1 MNSDRRCHLQGPM
14 PDNECQ
20 AALSKKKFFLRGMSL
35 VFCLLSL
42 LFVTFTI
49 SAQPTIKKTRILFLL
64 DASSSMTYPWNAGYT
79 RFEVASNIL
88 LKIMDS
94 VYVVNNEIE
103 FGVRAYG
110 TMYPA
115 QLQNCIDT
123 RLEVPFNL
131 QNTNQIK
138 TRLSNLAPI
147 GSSPIAY
154 SLKKASENELNE
166 VQNYDY
172 SVIFITDGGESCGGD
187 VCGIYQELLKKKISI
202 KPYIIGLDSNAA
214 LKSYYACLGNYIEV
228 STTDDIQR
236 AVNLILDANKNII
249 DKPKQ
254 LKLVT
259 TYSNVPAIKDTVAPV
274 VVKKDTVAPAPI
286 KDTVITERTKW
297 RIVKLI
303 FKRIPVP
310 THEVIHPVFE
320 TTLMKKIESVTI
332 RIDLIEPKKSSKELE
347 ALNALNGQKK
357 LNAAKVAIKI
367 KKSTFAFAKKVSLGF
382 EYEEPKKV
390 SPVFDMLAPRYK
402 ALTLKSSK
410 PSVTAKKSGLT
421 YAKKASLA
429 FEYEEPKKVS
439 PVFDM
444 LAPRYMALT
453 LKSSKPSVSAK
464 KSGLTYAKKASLAF
478 EYEEP
483 KKVSPVFDMLAPRYM
498 ALTLKSSKPS
508 VSAKKSGFT
517 YAKKAS
523 LAFEYEE
530 PKKVSPVF
538 DNLMPVYKAIALNKT
553 IPSII
558 AKKST
563 LLYPKKVRVQFEYQ
577 EHPKEYLAT
586 MKMALYPKRMS
597 YAFFMPTPTTMN
609 LKGRK
614 VALHFKMEE
623 KKAAVVAKKDTV
635 MAEPPVFLNNSIE
648 YTTEV
653 VADKETKVQ
662 VYFKGTN
669 GKTYPTAKPMILMQD
684 AKTNQTVTSF
694 RRDMN
699 GADPVPQSVPQGT
712 YNLVIKGFDD
722 LYANN
727 IEIKPNTVTKV
738 IVKVSDGTLQFRY
751 QGNIKRP
758 MTEYTA
764 VVNRRFA
771 SGATIKQKCSESLM
785 YEPGTY
791 YVEINS
797 LPTYKASIDISFDA
811 SFEIQLPEPGTLAIM
826 NSNALG
832 KIQLQTTLGDQF
844 VTFYTMN
851 ITGNLNEQRL
861 QLLSN
866 YPLRIVYPVDPKNP
880 ALGTK
885 QLPFRINPNNTLELE
900 LK

>member
-14 PDNECQ
+14 PDNKCQ

-35 VFCLLSL
+35 VLCLLSL

-236 AVNLILDANKNII
+236 AVNLILDANKTII

-274 VVKKDTVAPAPI
+274 VVIKDTVAPAPII

-297 RIVKLI
+297 RIVKLT

-310 THEVIHPVFE
+310 THEVIHPVVE
-320 TTLMKKIESVTI
+320 TTPMKKIESVTI

-357 LNAAKVAIKI
+357 LNAVKVAIKI

-402 ALTLKSSK
+402 ALTLNASK

-439 PVFDM
+439 PVFD
-444 LAPRYMALT
+444 
-453 LKSSKPSVSAK
+453 
-464 KSGLTYAKKASLAF
+464 
-478 EYEEP
+478 
-483 KKVSPVFDMLAPRYM
+483 
-498 ALTLKSSKPS
+498 
-508 VSAKKSGFT
+508 
-517 YAKKAS
+517 
-523 LAFEYEE
+523 
-530 PKKVSPVF
+530 
-538 DNLMPVYKAIALNKT
+538 NLMPVYKVIALNKT

>member
-1 MNSDRRCHLQGPM
+1 L
-14 PDNECQ
+14 
-20 AALSKKKFFLRGMSL
+20 
-35 VFCLLSL
+35 
-42 LFVTFTI
+42 
-49 SAQPTIKKTRILFLL
+49 
-64 DASSSMTYPWNAGYT
+64 
-79 RFEVASNIL
+79 
-88 LKIMDS
+88 
-94 VYVVNNEIE
+94 
-103 FGVRAYG
+103 
-110 TMYPA
+110 
-115 QLQNCIDT
+115 
-123 RLEVPFNL
+123 
-131 QNTNQIK
+131 
-138 TRLSNLAPI
+138 
-147 GSSPIAY
+147 
-154 SLKKASENELNE
+154 
-166 VQNYDY
+166 
-172 SVIFITDGGESCGGD
+172 
-187 VCGIYQELLKKKISI
+187 
-202 KPYIIGLDSNAA
+202 
-214 LKSYYACLGNYIEV
+214 
-228 STTDDIQR
+228 
-236 AVNLILDANKNII
+236 
-249 DKPKQ
+249 
-254 LKLVT
+254 
-259 TYSNVPAIKDTVAPV
+259 
-274 VVKKDTVAPAPI
+274 
-286 KDTVITERTKW
+286 
-297 RIVKLI
+297 
-303 FKRIPVP
+303 
-310 THEVIHPVFE
+310 
-320 TTLMKKIESVTI
+320 
-332 RIDLIEPKKSSKELE
+332 
-347 ALNALNGQKK
+347 
-357 LNAAKVAIKI
+357 
-367 KKSTFAFAKKVSLGF
+367 
-382 EYEEPKKV
+382 
-390 SPVFDMLAPRYK
+390 
-402 ALTLKSSK
+402 
-410 PSVTAKKSGLT
+410 
-421 YAKKASLA
+421 
-429 FEYEEPKKVS
+429 
-439 PVFDM
+439 
-444 LAPRYMALT
+444 
-453 LKSSKPSVSAK
+453 
-464 KSGLTYAKKASLAF
+464 
-478 EYEEP
+478 
-483 KKVSPVFDMLAPRYM
+483 
-498 ALTLKSSKPS
+498 
-508 VSAKKSGFT
+508 T

-538 DNLMPVYKAIALNKT
+538 DNLMPVYKVIALNKT

-614 VALHFKMEE
+614 VALHFKIEE

>member
-1 MNSDRRCHLQGPM
+1 
-14 PDNECQ
+14 
-20 AALSKKKFFLRGMSL
+20 
-35 VFCLLSL
+35 
-42 LFVTFTI
+42 
-49 SAQPTIKKTRILFLL
+49 
-64 DASSSMTYPWNAGYT
+64 MTYPWNAGYT

-236 AVNLILDANKNII
+236 AVNLILDANKTII

-286 KDTVITERTKW
+286 IKDTVITERTKW

-310 THEVIHPVFE
+310 THEVIHPVVE
-320 TTLMKKIESVTI
+320 TTPMKKIESVTI

-367 KKSTFAFAKKVSLGF
+367 KKSTFAFAKKVSLVF

-390 SPVFDMLAPRYK
+390 SPVFDMLAPRYM

-410 PSVTAKKSGLT
+410 LLVTAKKSGLT
-421 YAKKASLA
+421 YAKKASLM

-453 LKSSKPSVSAK
+453 LKSSKPTLTAK
-464 KSGLTYAKKASLAF
+464 KSALTYAKKASL
-478 EYEEP
+478 
-483 KKVSPVFDMLAPRYM
+483 V
-498 ALTLKSSKPS
+498 
-508 VSAKKSGFT
+508 
-517 YAKKAS
+517 
-523 LAFEYEE
+523 FEYEE

-538 DNLMPVYKAIALNKT
+538 DNLMPVYKAIALNKAT
-553 IPSII
+553 SSII
-558 AKKST
+558 TKKSS
-563 LLYPKKVRVQFEYQ
+563 LKYPKKVSVQFEYQ

-586 MKMALYPKRMS
+586 LKMALYPKRMS
-597 YAFFMPTPTTMN
+597 YAFFMPTPNKMN
-609 LKGRK
+609 LKGRA

-635 MAEPPVFLNNSIE
+635 MPEPPVFLNNSIE

-851 ITGNLNEQRL
+851 ITGNLSEQRL

-885 QLPFRINPNNTLELE
+885 QIPFRINPNNTLELE

>member
-1 MNSDRRCHLQGPM
+1 MNSDRRYHLQGPM

-20 AALSKKKFFLRGMSL
+20 ATLSKKKFFLRGMSL
-35 VFCLLSL
+35 VLCLLSL

-236 AVNLILDANKNII
+236 AVNLILDANKTII

-259 TYSNVPAIKDTVAPV
+259 TYSNVPAIKDIVAPV
-274 VVKKDTVAPAPI
+274 IVIKDTVAPAPII

-310 THEVIHPVFE
+310 THEVIHPVVE
-320 TTLMKKIESVTI
+320 TTPMKKIESVTI

-367 KKSTFAFAKKVSLGF
+367 KKSTFAFAKKVSL
-382 EYEEPKKV
+382 V
-390 SPVFDMLAPRYK
+390 
-402 ALTLKSSK
+402 
-410 PSVTAKKSGLT
+410 
-421 YAKKASLA
+421 

-453 LKSSKPSVSAK
+453 LKSSKPLVTAK
-464 KSGLTYAKKASLAF
+464 KSALTYAKKASLVF

-498 ALTLKSSKPS
+498 ALTLKSSKPTLT
-508 VSAKKSGFT
+508 AKKSGLT

-538 DNLMPVYKAIALNKT
+538 DNLMPVYKAITLNKAT
-553 IPSII
+553 SSII
-558 AKKST
+558 TKKSS
-563 LLYPKKVRVQFEYQ
+563 LKYPKKVSVQFEYQ

-586 MKMALYPKRMS
+586 LKMALYPKRMS
-597 YAFFMPTPTTMN
+597 YAFFMPTPTAMN

-614 VALHFKMEE
+614 VALHFKIEE
-623 KKAAVVAKKDTV
+623 KKAAAVAKKDTV
-635 MAEPPVFLNNSIE
+635 MPEPPVFLNNSIE

-653 VADKETKVQ
+653 IADKETKVQ

-851 ITGNLNEQRL
+851 ITGNLNEQRV

-885 QLPFRINPNNTLELE
+885 QIPFRINPNNTLELE

>member
-274 VVKKDTVAPAPI
+274 VVIKDTVAPAPII

-297 RIVKLI
+297 RIVKLT

-310 THEVIHPVFE
+310 THEAIHPVFE
-320 TTLMKKIESVTI
+320 TTPMKKIESVTI

-367 KKSTFAFAKKVSLGF
+367 KKSTFAFAKKVSLVF

-402 ALTLKSSK
+402 ELTLNASK
-410 PSVTAKKSGLT
+410 PSVTAKKSGL
-421 YAKKASLA
+421 
-429 FEYEEPKKVS
+429 
-439 PVFDM
+439 
-444 LAPRYMALT
+444 
-453 LKSSKPSVSAK
+453 
-464 KSGLTYAKKASLAF
+464 
-478 EYEEP
+478 
-483 KKVSPVFDMLAPRYM
+483 
-498 ALTLKSSKPS
+498 
-508 VSAKKSGFT
+508 T

-558 AKKST
+558 VKKST

>member
-20 AALSKKKFFLRGMSL
+20 ATLSKKKFFLRGMSL

-214 LKSYYACLGNYIEV
+214 LKSFYACLGNYIEV

-236 AVNLILDANKNII
+236 AVNLILDANKTII

-274 VVKKDTVAPAPI
+274 VVIKDTVAPAPII

-297 RIVKLI
+297 RIVKLT

-310 THEVIHPVFE
+310 THEVIHPVVE
-320 TTLMKKIESVTI
+320 TTPMKKIESVTI

-347 ALNALNGQKK
+347 GLNALNGQKK

-367 KKSTFAFAKKVSLGF
+367 KKSTFAFAKKVSLVF

-402 ALTLKSSK
+402 ALTLNASK
-410 PSVTAKKSGLT
+410 PSVTAKKSGL
-421 YAKKASLA
+421 
-429 FEYEEPKKVS
+429 
-439 PVFDM
+439 
-444 LAPRYMALT
+444 
-453 LKSSKPSVSAK
+453 
-464 KSGLTYAKKASLAF
+464 
-478 EYEEP
+478 
-483 KKVSPVFDMLAPRYM
+483 
-498 ALTLKSSKPS
+498 
-508 VSAKKSGFT
+508 T

-614 VALHFKMEE
+614 VALHFKIEE

>member
-1 MNSDRRCHLQGPM
+1 MNSDRRYHLQGPM

-20 AALSKKKFFLRGMSL
+20 ATLSKKKFFLRGMSL
-35 VFCLLSL
+35 VLCLLSL

-236 AVNLILDANKNII
+236 AVNLILDANKTII

-274 VVKKDTVAPAPI
+274 VVIKDTVAPAPII

-297 RIVKLI
+297 RIVKLT

-310 THEVIHPVFE
+310 THEVIHPVVE
-320 TTLMKKIESVTI
+320 TTPMKKIESVTI

-367 KKSTFAFAKKVSLGF
+367 KKSTFAFAKKVSL
-382 EYEEPKKV
+382 V
-390 SPVFDMLAPRYK
+390 
-402 ALTLKSSK
+402 
-410 PSVTAKKSGLT
+410 
-421 YAKKASLA
+421 

-453 LKSSKPSVSAK
+453 LKSSKPLVTAK
-464 KSGLTYAKKASLAF
+464 KSALTYAKKASL
-478 EYEEP
+478 
-483 KKVSPVFDMLAPRYM
+483 M
-498 ALTLKSSKPS
+498 
-508 VSAKKSGFT
+508 
-517 YAKKAS
+517 
-523 LAFEYEE
+523 FEYEE

-538 DNLMPVYKAIALNKT
+538 DNLMPVYKAITLNKAT
-553 IPSII
+553 SSII
-558 AKKST
+558 TKKSS
-563 LLYPKKVRVQFEYQ
+563 LKYPKKVSVQFEYQ

-586 MKMALYPKRMS
+586 LKMALYPKRMS
-597 YAFFMPTPTTMN
+597 YAFFMPTPTAMN

-614 VALHFKMEE
+614 VALHFKIEE
-623 KKAAVVAKKDTV
+623 KKAAAVAKKDTV
-635 MAEPPVFLNNSIE
+635 MPEPPVFLNNSIE

-653 VADKETKVQ
+653 IADKETKVQ

-851 ITGNLNEQRL
+851 ITGNLNEQRV

-885 QLPFRINPNNTLELE
+885 QIPFRINPNNTLELE

>member
-1 MNSDRRCHLQGPM
+1 MNSDCRYHLQGPM

-20 AALSKKKFFLRGMSL
+20 ATLSKKKFFLRGMSL
-35 VFCLLSL
+35 VLGLLSL

-236 AVNLILDANKNII
+236 AVNLILDANKTII

-274 VVKKDTVAPAPI
+274 VAIKDTVAPTPII

-297 RIVKLI
+297 RIVKLT

-320 TTLMKKIESVTI
+320 TTPMKKIESVTI

-367 KKSTFAFAKKVSLGF
+367 KKSTFAFAKKVSLVF

-402 ALTLKSSK
+402 ALTLNASK

-444 LAPRYMALT
+444 LAPRYLALT

-483 KKVSPVFDMLAPRYM
+483 KKVSPVFD
-498 ALTLKSSKPS
+498 
-508 VSAKKSGFT
+508 
-517 YAKKAS
+517 
-523 LAFEYEE
+523 
-530 PKKVSPVF
+530 
-538 DNLMPVYKAIALNKT
+538 NLSPVYKAIALNKT

-614 VALHFKMEE
+614 VALHFKIEE

-885 QLPFRINPNNTLELE
+885 QIPFRINPNNTLELE

>member
-1 MNSDRRCHLQGPM
+1 M

-20 AALSKKKFFLRGMSL
+20 ATLSKKKFFLRGMSL
-35 VFCLLSL
+35 VLCLLSL
-42 LFVTFTI
+42 LFATFTI
-49 SAQPTIKKTRILFLL
+49 FAQPTIKKTRILFLL

-236 AVNLILDANKNII
+236 AVNLILDANKTII

-286 KDTVITERTKW
+286 IKDTVITERIKW

-310 THEVIHPVFE
+310 THEVIHPVVE
-320 TTLMKKIESVTI
+320 TTPMKKIESVTI

-367 KKSTFAFAKKVSLGF
+367 KKSTFAFAKKVSL
-382 EYEEPKKV
+382 V
-390 SPVFDMLAPRYK
+390 
-402 ALTLKSSK
+402 
-410 PSVTAKKSGLT
+410 
-421 YAKKASLA
+421 

-453 LKSSKPSVSAK
+453 LKSSKPTLTAK
-464 KSGLTYAKKASLAF
+464 KSGL
-478 EYEEP
+478 
-483 KKVSPVFDMLAPRYM
+483 
-498 ALTLKSSKPS
+498 
-508 VSAKKSGFT
+508 T

-538 DNLMPVYKAIALNKT
+538 DNLMPVYKAITLNKAT
-553 IPSII
+553 SSII
-558 AKKST
+558 TKKSS
-563 LLYPKKVRVQFEYQ
+563 LKYPKKVSVQFEYQ

-586 MKMALYPKRMS
+586 LKMALYPKRMS
-597 YAFFMPTPTTMN
+597 YAFFMPTPTAMN

-614 VALHFKMEE
+614 VALHFKIEE
-623 KKAAVVAKKDTV
+623 KKAAAVAKKDTV
-635 MAEPPVFLNNSIE
+635 MPEPPVFLNNSIE

-653 VADKETKVQ
+653 IADKETKVQ

-851 ITGNLNEQRL
+851 ITGNLNEQRV

-885 QLPFRINPNNTLELE
+885 QIPFRINPNNTLELE

>member
-14 PDNECQ
+14 PDNKCQ

-35 VFCLLSL
+35 VLGLLSL

-236 AVNLILDANKNII
+236 AVNLILDANKTII

-320 TTLMKKIESVTI
+320 TTPMKKIESVTI

-390 SPVFDMLAPRYK
+390 SPVFDMLAPRFK
-402 ALTLKSSK
+402 ALTLNASK

-444 LAPRYMALT
+444 LAPRYKALT

-483 KKVSPVFDMLAPRYM
+483 KKVSPVFD
-498 ALTLKSSKPS
+498 
-508 VSAKKSGFT
+508 
-517 YAKKAS
+517 
-523 LAFEYEE
+523 
-530 PKKVSPVF
+530 
-538 DNLMPVYKAIALNKT
+538 NLSPVYKAIALNKT

-563 LLYPKKVRVQFEYQ
+563 LLYPKKVSVQFEYQ

-885 QLPFRINPNNTLELE
+885 QIPFRINPNNTLELE

>member
-14 PDNECQ
+14 PDNKCQ

-35 VFCLLSL
+35 VLGLLSL

-236 AVNLILDANKNII
+236 AVNLILDANKTII

-320 TTLMKKIESVTI
+320 TTPMKKIESVTI

-402 ALTLKSSK
+402 ALTLNASK

-439 PVFDM
+439 PVFD
-444 LAPRYMALT
+444 
-453 LKSSKPSVSAK
+453 
-464 KSGLTYAKKASLAF
+464 
-478 EYEEP
+478 
-483 KKVSPVFDMLAPRYM
+483 
-498 ALTLKSSKPS
+498 
-508 VSAKKSGFT
+508 
-517 YAKKAS
+517 
-523 LAFEYEE
+523 
-530 PKKVSPVF
+530 
-538 DNLMPVYKAIALNKT
+538 NLMPVYKVIALNKT

-563 LLYPKKVRVQFEYQ
+563 LLYPKKVSVQFEYQ

-614 VALHFKMEE
+614 VALHFKIEE

>member
-274 VVKKDTVAPAPI
+274 VAIKDTVAPAPII

-297 RIVKLI
+297 RIVKLT

-439 PVFDM
+439 PVFD
-444 LAPRYMALT
+444 
-453 LKSSKPSVSAK
+453 
-464 KSGLTYAKKASLAF
+464 
-478 EYEEP
+478 
-483 KKVSPVFDMLAPRYM
+483 
-498 ALTLKSSKPS
+498 
-508 VSAKKSGFT
+508 
-517 YAKKAS
+517 
-523 LAFEYEE
+523 
-530 PKKVSPVF
+530 
-538 DNLMPVYKAIALNKT
+538 NLMPVYKVIALNKT

-614 VALHFKMEE
+614 VALHFKIEE

>member
-35 VFCLLSL
+35 VLCLLSL

-236 AVNLILDANKNII
+236 AVNLILDANKTII

-274 VVKKDTVAPAPI
+274 VVIKDTVAPAPII

-297 RIVKLI
+297 RIVKLT

-310 THEVIHPVFE
+310 THEAIHPVFE
-320 TTLMKKIESVTI
+320 TTPMKKIESVTI

-367 KKSTFAFAKKVSLGF
+367 KKSTFAFAKKVSLVF

-439 PVFDM
+439 PVFDL

-483 KKVSPVFDMLAPRYM
+483 KKVSPVFD
-498 ALTLKSSKPS
+498 
-508 VSAKKSGFT
+508 
-517 YAKKAS
+517 
-523 LAFEYEE
+523 
-530 PKKVSPVF
+530 
-538 DNLMPVYKAIALNKT
+538 NLSPVYKVIALNKT
-553 IPSII
+553 ISSII

>member
-20 AALSKKKFFLRGMSL
+20 ATLSKKKFFLRGMSL
-35 VFCLLSL
+35 VLCLLSL

-236 AVNLILDANKNII
+236 AVNLILDANKTII

-274 VVKKDTVAPAPI
+274 VVIKDTVAPAPII

-320 TTLMKKIESVTI
+320 TTPMKKIESVTI

-347 ALNALNGQKK
+347 ALNVLNGQKK
-357 LNAAKVAIKI
+357 LNAVKVAIKI

-390 SPVFDMLAPRYK
+390 SPVFDMLAPRFK
-402 ALTLKSSK
+402 ALTLNASK

-439 PVFDM
+439 PVFD
-444 LAPRYMALT
+444 
-453 LKSSKPSVSAK
+453 
-464 KSGLTYAKKASLAF
+464 
-478 EYEEP
+478 
-483 KKVSPVFDMLAPRYM
+483 
-498 ALTLKSSKPS
+498 
-508 VSAKKSGFT
+508 
-517 YAKKAS
+517 
-523 LAFEYEE
+523 
-530 PKKVSPVF
+530 
-538 DNLMPVYKAIALNKT
+538 NLMPVYKVIALNKT

-885 QLPFRINPNNTLELE
+885 QIPFRINPNNTLELE

>member
-14 PDNECQ
+14 PDNKCQ

-236 AVNLILDANKNII
+236 AVNLILDANKTII

-259 TYSNVPAIKDTVAPV
+259 TYSNVPAIKDTVAPLV
-274 VVKKDTVAPAPI
+274 VIKDTVAPAPI

-297 RIVKLI
+297 RIVKLT

-310 THEVIHPVFE
+310 RHEVIHPVFE
-320 TTLMKKIESVTI
+320 TTPMKKIESVTI

-367 KKSTFAFAKKVSLGF
+367 KKSTFAFAKKVSLVF

-402 ALTLKSSK
+402 ELTLNASK

-444 LAPRYMALT
+444 LAPRYLALT

-483 KKVSPVFDMLAPRYM
+483 KKVSPVFD
-498 ALTLKSSKPS
+498 
-508 VSAKKSGFT
+508 
-517 YAKKAS
+517 
-523 LAFEYEE
+523 
-530 PKKVSPVF
+530 
-538 DNLMPVYKAIALNKT
+538 NLMPVYKVIALNKT

>member
-1 MNSDRRCHLQGPM
+1 MNSDRRYHLQGPM

-20 AALSKKKFFLRGMSL
+20 ATLSKKKFFLRGMSL
-35 VFCLLSL
+35 VLCLLSL

-236 AVNLILDANKNII
+236 AVNLILDANKTII

-274 VVKKDTVAPAPI
+274 VVKKDTVAQAPII

-310 THEVIHPVFE
+310 THEVIHPVVE
-320 TTLMKKIESVTI
+320 TTPMKKIESVTI

-367 KKSTFAFAKKVSLGF
+367 KKSTFTFAKKVSLVF

-390 SPVFDMLAPRYK
+390 SPVFDMLAPRYM

-410 PSVTAKKSGLT
+410 LSVTARKSGLT
-421 YAKKASLA
+421 YAKKASLM

-453 LKSSKPSVSAK
+453 LKSSKPTLTAK
-464 KSGLTYAKKASLAF
+464 KSGL
-478 EYEEP
+478 
-483 KKVSPVFDMLAPRYM
+483 
-498 ALTLKSSKPS
+498 
-508 VSAKKSGFT
+508 T

-538 DNLMPVYKAIALNKT
+538 DNLMPVYKAITLNKAT
-553 IPSII
+553 SSII
-558 AKKST
+558 TKKSS
-563 LLYPKKVRVQFEYQ
+563 LKYPKKVSVQFEYQ

-586 MKMALYPKRMS
+586 LKMALYPKRMS
-597 YAFFMPTPTTMN
+597 YAFFMPTPTAMN

-614 VALHFKMEE
+614 VSLHFKIEE
-623 KKAAVVAKKDTV
+623 KKAAAVAKKDTV
-635 MAEPPVFLNNSIE
+635 MPEPPVFLNNSIE

-653 VADKETKVQ
+653 IADKETKVQ

-851 ITGNLNEQRL
+851 ITGNLNEQRV

-885 QLPFRINPNNTLELE
+885 QIPFRINPNNTLELE

>member
-1 MNSDRRCHLQGPM
+1 M

-20 AALSKKKFFLRGMSL
+20 ATLSKKKFFLRGMSL
-35 VFCLLSL
+35 VLCLLSL
-42 LFVTFTI
+42 LFATFTI

-236 AVNLILDANKNII
+236 AVNLILDANKTII

-259 TYSNVPAIKDTVAPV
+259 TYSNVPAIKDTVAP
-274 VVKKDTVAPAPI
+274 API
-286 KDTVITERTKW
+286 IKDSVITERTKW
-297 RIVKLI
+297 RIVKLT
-303 FKRIPVP
+303 FKRISVP
-310 THEVIHPVFE
+310 RHEVIHPVFE
-320 TTLMKKIESVTI
+320 TTPMKKIESVTI

-347 ALNALNGQKK
+347 GLNALNGQKK

-367 KKSTFAFAKKVSLGF
+367 KKSTFAFAKKVSLVF
-382 EYEEPKKV
+382 EYDEPKKV

-402 ALTLKSSK
+402 ALTLNASK
-410 PSVTAKKSGLT
+410 PSVSAKKSGLT

-439 PVFDM
+439 PVFDL

-483 KKVSPVFDMLAPRYM
+483 KKVSPVFD
-498 ALTLKSSKPS
+498 
-508 VSAKKSGFT
+508 
-517 YAKKAS
+517 
-523 LAFEYEE
+523 
-530 PKKVSPVF
+530 
-538 DNLMPVYKAIALNKT
+538 NLMPVYKAIALNKAT
-553 IPSII
+553 SSII
-558 AKKST
+558 TKKSS
-563 LLYPKKVRVQFEYQ
+563 LKYPKKVSVQFEYQ
-577 EHPKEYLAT
+577 EHLKEYLAT
-586 MKMALYPKRMS
+586 LKMALYPKRMS
-597 YAFFMPTPTTMN
+597 YAFFMPTPTAMN

-614 VALHFKMEE
+614 VSLHFKIEE
-623 KKAAVVAKKDTV
+623 KKAAAVAKKDTV
-635 MAEPPVFLNNSIE
+635 MPEPPVFLNNSIE

-653 VADKETKVQ
+653 IADKETKVQ

-669 GKTYPTAKPMILMQD
+669 GKTYPTAKPMISMQD

-885 QLPFRINPNNTLELE
+885 QIPFRINPNNTLELE

>member
-1 MNSDRRCHLQGPM
+1 MNSESRYDFRGPM
-14 PDNECQ
+14 PDNGCQ
-20 AALSKKKFFLRGMSL
+20 ANPAKRNSFLRLMSYAL
-35 VFCLLSL
+35 CVLSL
-42 LFVTFTI
+42 LFVSFNL
-49 SAQPTIKKTRILFLL
+49 SAQPKIKKTRILFLL

-94 VYVVNNEIE
+94 VYTVNNEVE

-138 TRLSNLAPI
+138 TRLQNLVPI

-154 SLKKASENELNE
+154 SLKQASENELNE
-166 VQNYDY
+166 VEIYDY

-202 KPYIIGLDSNAA
+202 KPYIIGLDSNAV

-228 STTDDIQR
+228 STPEDIQR
-236 AVNLILDANKNII
+236 AVNLILDANKTII

-259 TYSNVPAIKDTVAPV
+259 TYSNVPEIKDTVKPLV
-274 VVKKDTVAPAPI
+274 VVKKDTVIPPPVI
-286 KDTVITERTKW
+286 KDQVIERM
-297 RIVKLI
+297 KLVFSKLK
-303 FKRIPVP
+303 FKKSPVP
-310 THEVIHPVFE
+310 TQEAIHAIFE
-320 TTLMKKIESVTI
+320 TKPMKKVASVTL
-332 RIDLIEPKKSSKELE
+332 RIDLTEPRKSSKELE
-347 ALNALNGQKK
+347 ALNERSGHKK
-357 LNAAKVAIKI
+357 LKPAKFAIKV
-367 KKSTFAFAKKVSLGF
+367 KKSN
-382 EYEEPKKV
+382 
-390 SPVFDMLAPRYK
+390 
-402 ALTLKSSK
+402 
-410 PSVTAKKSGLT
+410 LT

-444 LAPRYMALT
+444 LPPLYSAVK
-453 LKSSKPSVSAK
+453 LKSAKSKLSIK
-464 KSGLTYAKKASLAF
+464 KNNLTY
-478 EYEEP
+478 P
-483 KKVSPVFDMLAPRYM
+483 
-498 ALTLKSSKPS
+498 
-508 VSAKKSGFT
+508 
-517 YAKKAS
+517 KKAS

-538 DNLMPVYKAIALNKT
+538 DNLLPVYAKVKLIVST
-553 IPSII
+553 PSVT
-558 AKKST
+558 AKKSN
-563 LLYPKKVRVQFEYQ
+563 LKYPKKASLQFEYQ
-577 EHPKEYLAT
+577 EHIKEYLTWLKAVD
-586 MKMALYPKRMS
+586 YPKRMT
-597 YAFFMPTPTTMN
+597 YAFFLPNPIKMN
-609 LKGRK
+609 LSGRK
-614 VALHFKMEE
+614 ASLHFNVDV

-635 MAEPPVFLNNSIE
+635 LAEPPVFLNNSIE

-653 VADKETKVQ
+653 VADKETMVQ

-669 GKTYPTAKPMILMQD
+669 GKTYPNAKPQILMQD

-694 RRDMN
+694 RRDMK

-727 IEIKPNTVTKV
+727 IVIKPNTVTKV

-758 MTEYTA
+758 ITEYTA
-764 VVNRRFA
+764 IVNRRFA
-771 SGATIKQKCSESLM
+771 SGATIKQKCSESLT

-791 YVEINS
+791 YVEVNC
-797 LPTYKASIDISFDA
+797 LPAYKGSIDITFDA
-811 SFEIQLPEPGTLAIM
+811 SYEIQIAEPGTLAIM
-826 NSNALG
+826 NRNALG
-832 KIQLQTTLGDQF
+832 KIQLQTMLGDQF

-851 ITGNLNEQRL
+851 ITGNPTEQRVP
-861 QLLSN
+861 LLSN
-866 YPLRIVYPVDPKNP
+866 LPLRIVYQADPKNP
-880 ALGTK
+880 SLGTK
-885 QLPFRINPNNTLELE
+885 ELPFRINPNNTLELE

>member
-236 AVNLILDANKNII
+236 AVNLILDANKTII

-274 VVKKDTVAPAPI
+274 VVIKDTVAPAPII

-297 RIVKLI
+297 RIVKLT

-310 THEVIHPVFE
+310 THEAIHPVFE
-320 TTLMKKIESVTI
+320 TTPMKKIESVTI

-367 KKSTFAFAKKVSLGF
+367 KKSTFAFAKKVSLVF

-402 ALTLKSSK
+402 ELTLNASK

-444 LAPRYMALT
+444 LAPRYTALT

-464 KSGLTYAKKASLAF
+464 KSGL
-478 EYEEP
+478 
-483 KKVSPVFDMLAPRYM
+483 
-498 ALTLKSSKPS
+498 
-508 VSAKKSGFT
+508 T

-558 AKKST
+558 VKKST

>member
-1 MNSDRRCHLQGPM
+1 MNSDRRYHLQGPM

-20 AALSKKKFFLRGMSL
+20 ATLSKKKFFLRGMSL
-35 VFCLLSL
+35 VLCLLSL

-236 AVNLILDANKNII
+236 AVNLILDANKTII

-320 TTLMKKIESVTI
+320 TTPMKKIESVTI

-402 ALTLKSSK
+402 ALTLNASK

-453 LKSSKPSVSAK
+453 LKSSKPSVTAK

-483 KKVSPVFDMLAPRYM
+483 KKVSPVFD
-498 ALTLKSSKPS
+498 
-508 VSAKKSGFT
+508 
-517 YAKKAS
+517 
-523 LAFEYEE
+523 
-530 PKKVSPVF
+530 
-538 DNLMPVYKAIALNKT
+538 NLSPVYKAIALNET

-597 YAFFMPTPTTMN
+597 YAFFMPTPTMMN

-885 QLPFRINPNNTLELE
+885 QIPFRINPNNTLELE

>member
-1 MNSDRRCHLQGPM
+1 MNSDRRYHLQGPM
-14 PDNECQ
+14 PDNKCQ

-35 VFCLLSL
+35 VLCLLSL

-236 AVNLILDANKNII
+236 AVNLILDANKTII

-320 TTLMKKIESVTI
+320 TTPMKKIESVTI

-347 ALNALNGQKK
+347 ALHALNGQKK

-367 KKSTFAFAKKVSLGF
+367 KKSTFAFAKKVSLVF

-390 SPVFDMLAPRYK
+390 SPVFDILAPRYK
-402 ALTLKSSK
+402 ALTLNASK

-453 LKSSKPSVSAK
+453 LKSSKPSLTAK

-483 KKVSPVFDMLAPRYM
+483 KKVSPVFD
-498 ALTLKSSKPS
+498 
-508 VSAKKSGFT
+508 
-517 YAKKAS
+517 
-523 LAFEYEE
+523 
-530 PKKVSPVF
+530 
-538 DNLMPVYKAIALNKT
+538 NLSPVYKAVALNKT

-597 YAFFMPTPTTMN
+597 YAFFMPTPNKMN
-609 LKGRK
+609 LKGRA

-623 KKAAVVAKKDTV
+623 KKAVVAKKDTV
-635 MAEPPVFLNNSIE
+635 MAELPVIPNNSIE

-699 GADPVPQSVPQGT
+699 GSDPVPQSVPQGT

-851 ITGNLNEQRL
+851 ITGNINEQRL

-885 QLPFRINPNNTLELE
+885 QIPFRINPNNTLELE

>member
-14 PDNECQ
+14 PDNKCQ

-35 VFCLLSL
+35 VLGLLSL

-236 AVNLILDANKNII
+236 AVNLILDANKTII

-274 VVKKDTVAPAPI
+274 VVIKDTVAPAPII

-320 TTLMKKIESVTI
+320 TTPMKKIESVTI

-357 LNAAKVAIKI
+357 LNAVKVAIKI

-402 ALTLKSSK
+402 ALTLNASK
-410 PSVTAKKSGLT
+410 PSVSAKKSGLT
-421 YAKKASLA
+421 YPKKASLA

-439 PVFDM
+439 PVFDL

-483 KKVSPVFDMLAPRYM
+483 KKVSPVFD
-498 ALTLKSSKPS
+498 
-508 VSAKKSGFT
+508 
-517 YAKKAS
+517 
-523 LAFEYEE
+523 
-530 PKKVSPVF
+530 
-538 DNLMPVYKAIALNKT
+538 NLSPVYKAIALNKT

-563 LLYPKKVRVQFEYQ
+563 LLYPKKVSVQFEYQ

-614 VALHFKMEE
+614 VALHFKIEE

>member
-1 MNSDRRCHLQGPM
+1 MNSDCRCHLQGPM

-35 VFCLLSL
+35 VLCLLSL

-236 AVNLILDANKNII
+236 AVNLILDANKTII

-274 VVKKDTVAPAPI
+274 VVIKDTVAPAPII

-320 TTLMKKIESVTI
+320 TTPMKKIESVTI

-402 ALTLKSSK
+402 ALTLNASK

-421 YAKKASLA
+421 YPKKASLA

-439 PVFDM
+439 PVFDL
-444 LAPRYMALT
+444 LAPCYMALT

-483 KKVSPVFDMLAPRYM
+483 KKVSPVFD
-498 ALTLKSSKPS
+498 
-508 VSAKKSGFT
+508 
-517 YAKKAS
+517 
-523 LAFEYEE
+523 
-530 PKKVSPVF
+530 
-538 DNLMPVYKAIALNKT
+538 NLMPVYKVIALNKT

-614 VALHFKMEE
+614 VALHFKIEE

>member
-1 MNSDRRCHLQGPM
+1 MNSDRRYHLQGPM

-35 VFCLLSL
+35 VLCLLSL

-214 LKSYYACLGNYIEV
+214 LKSYYACLVNYIEV

-236 AVNLILDANKNII
+236 AVNLILDANKTII

-286 KDTVITERTKW
+286 IKDTVITERTKW

-320 TTLMKKIESVTI
+320 TTPMKKIESVTI

-402 ALTLKSSK
+402 ALTLNASK

-439 PVFDM
+439 PVFD
-444 LAPRYMALT
+444 
-453 LKSSKPSVSAK
+453 
-464 KSGLTYAKKASLAF
+464 
-478 EYEEP
+478 
-483 KKVSPVFDMLAPRYM
+483 
-498 ALTLKSSKPS
+498 
-508 VSAKKSGFT
+508 
-517 YAKKAS
+517 
-523 LAFEYEE
+523 
-530 PKKVSPVF
+530 
-538 DNLMPVYKAIALNKT
+538 NLSPVYKAIALNKT

-614 VALHFKMEE
+614 VALHFKIEE

>member
-274 VVKKDTVAPAPI
+274 VAIKDTVAPAPII

-297 RIVKLI
+297 RIVKLT

-347 ALNALNGQKK
+347 GLNALNGQKK

-367 KKSTFAFAKKVSLGF
+367 KKSTFAFAKKVSLVF
-382 EYEEPKKV
+382 EYDEPKKV

-402 ALTLKSSK
+402 ALTLN
-410 PSVTAKKSGLT
+410 A
-421 YAKKASLA
+421 
-429 FEYEEPKKVS
+429 
-439 PVFDM
+439 
-444 LAPRYMALT
+444 
-453 LKSSKPSVSAK
+453 SKPSVSAK
-464 KSGLTYAKKASLAF
+464 KSGLTY
-478 EYEEP
+478 P
-483 KKVSPVFDMLAPRYM
+483 
-498 ALTLKSSKPS
+498 
-508 VSAKKSGFT
+508 
-517 YAKKAS
+517 KKAS

-538 DNLMPVYKAIALNKT
+538 DNLMPVYKVIALNKT

-699 GADPVPQSVPQGT
+699 GADPVPQSGPQGT

>member
-14 PDNECQ
+14 PDNKCQ

-274 VVKKDTVAPAPI
+274 VAIKDTVAPAPII

-297 RIVKLI
+297 RIVKLT

-310 THEVIHPVFE
+310 THEAIHPVFE
-320 TTLMKKIESVTI
+320 TTPMKKIESVTI

-402 ALTLKSSK
+402 ELTLNASK

-464 KSGLTYAKKASLAF
+464 KSGL
-478 EYEEP
+478 
-483 KKVSPVFDMLAPRYM
+483 
-498 ALTLKSSKPS
+498 
-508 VSAKKSGFT
+508 T

-866 YPLRIVYPVDPKNP
+866 YPLRIVYSVDPKNP

>member
-236 AVNLILDANKNII
+236 AVNLILDANKTII

-320 TTLMKKIESVTI
+320 TTQMKKIESVII

-367 KKSTFAFAKKVSLGF
+367 KKSTFAFAKKVSLVF
-382 EYEEPKKV
+382 EYDEPKKV
-390 SPVFDMLAPRYK
+390 SPVFDMLTPRYK
-402 ALTLKSSK
+402 ALTLNASK
-410 PSVTAKKSGLT
+410 PSVT
-421 YAKKASLA
+421 
-429 FEYEEPKKVS
+429 
-439 PVFDM
+439 
-444 LAPRYMALT
+444 
-453 LKSSKPSVSAK
+453 AK

>member
-1 MNSDRRCHLQGPM
+1 MNSDRRYHLQGPM
-14 PDNECQ
+14 PDNECTGT
-20 AALSKKKFFLRGMSL
+20 LPEKKFFLRGITL
-35 VFCLLSL
+35 VLCLLSL

-49 SAQPTIKKTRILFLL
+49 AAQPKIKKTRILFLL

-94 VYVVNNEIE
+94 VYVINNEIE

-110 TMYPA
+110 TIYPA

-154 SLKKASENELNE
+154 SLKQASENELNE

-236 AVNLILDANKNII
+236 AVNLILDANKTII

-286 KDTVITERTKW
+286 IKDTVITERIKW

-310 THEVIHPVFE
+310 THEVIHPVVE
-320 TTLMKKIESVTI
+320 TTPMKKIESVTI

-347 ALNALNGQKK
+347 VLNALNGQKK

-367 KKSTFAFAKKVSLGF
+367 KKSTFAFTKKVSLVF

-390 SPVFDMLAPRYK
+390 SPEFDMLSPRYM

-410 PSVTAKKSGLT
+410 LSVTAKKSGLT
-421 YAKKASLA
+421 YAKKAILA

-439 PVFDM
+439 PVFDI

-453 LKSSKPSVSAK
+453 LKSSKPSVTAK
-464 KSGLTYAKKASLAF
+464 KSALTYSKKASLVF

-483 KKVSPVFDMLAPRYM
+483 KKVSPVFDML
-498 ALTLKSSKPS
+498 
-508 VSAKKSGFT
+508 
-517 YAKKAS
+517 
-523 LAFEYEE
+523 
-530 PKKVSPVF
+530 
-538 DNLMPVYKAIALNKT
+538 MPVYKAIALNKAT
-553 IPSII
+553 SSII
-558 AKKST
+558 AKKSF
-563 LLYPKKVRVQFEYQ
+563 LKYPKKVSVQFEYQ

-586 MKMALYPKRMS
+586 LKMALYPKRMS
-597 YAFFMPTPTTMN
+597 YAFFMPTPTAMN

-623 KKAAVVAKKDTV
+623 KKVAVVAKKDTV
-635 MAEPPVFLNNSIE
+635 MAELPVIPNNSIE

-764 VVNRRFA
+764 IVNRRFA

-851 ITGNLNEQRL
+851 ITGNLNEQRI

-885 QLPFRINPNNTLELE
+885 QIPFRINPNNTLELE

>member
-1 MNSDRRCHLQGPM
+1 MNSDCRYHLQGPM

-35 VFCLLSL
+35 VLGLLSL

-236 AVNLILDANKNII
+236 AVNLILDANKIII

-286 KDTVITERTKW
+286 IKDTVITERTKW

-320 TTLMKKIESVTI
+320 TTPMKKIESVTI

-357 LNAAKVAIKI
+357 LNAVKVAIKI

-402 ALTLKSSK
+402 ALTLNASK

-439 PVFDM
+439 PVFD
-444 LAPRYMALT
+444 
-453 LKSSKPSVSAK
+453 
-464 KSGLTYAKKASLAF
+464 
-478 EYEEP
+478 
-483 KKVSPVFDMLAPRYM
+483 
-498 ALTLKSSKPS
+498 
-508 VSAKKSGFT
+508 
-517 YAKKAS
+517 
-523 LAFEYEE
+523 
-530 PKKVSPVF
+530 
-538 DNLMPVYKAIALNKT
+538 NLSPVYKAIALNKT

-851 ITGNLNEQRL
+851 ITGNLSEQRL

-885 QLPFRINPNNTLELE
+885 QIPFRINPNNTLELE

>member
-1 MNSDRRCHLQGPM
+1 
-14 PDNECQ
+14 
-20 AALSKKKFFLRGMSL
+20 
-35 VFCLLSL
+35 
-42 LFVTFTI
+42 
-49 SAQPTIKKTRILFLL
+49 
-64 DASSSMTYPWNAGYT
+64 
-79 RFEVASNIL
+79 
-88 LKIMDS
+88 
-94 VYVVNNEIE
+94 
-103 FGVRAYG
+103 
-110 TMYPA
+110 
-115 QLQNCIDT
+115 
-123 RLEVPFNL
+123 
-131 QNTNQIK
+131 
-138 TRLSNLAPI
+138 
-147 GSSPIAY
+147 
-154 SLKKASENELNE
+154 
-166 VQNYDY
+166 
-172 SVIFITDGGESCGGD
+172 
-187 VCGIYQELLKKKISI
+187 
-202 KPYIIGLDSNAA
+202 
-214 LKSYYACLGNYIEV
+214 
-228 STTDDIQR
+228 
-236 AVNLILDANKNII
+236 VNLILDANKNII

-259 TYSNVPAIKDTVAPV
+259 TYSNVPAIKDTVAPLV
-274 VVKKDTVAPAPI
+274 VIKDTVAPAPI

-297 RIVKLI
+297 RIVKLT

-310 THEVIHPVFE
+310 RHEVIHPVFE
-320 TTLMKKIESVTI
+320 TTPMKKIESVTI

-347 ALNALNGQKK
+347 GLNALNGQKK

-367 KKSTFAFAKKVSLGF
+367 KKSTFAFAKKVSLVF
-382 EYEEPKKV
+382 EYDEPKKV

-402 ALTLKSSK
+402 ALTLNASK
-410 PSVTAKKSGLT
+410 PSVSAKKSGLN

-429 FEYEEPKKVS
+429 FEYDEPKKVS

-483 KKVSPVFDMLAPRYM
+483 KKVSPVFD
-498 ALTLKSSKPS
+498 
-508 VSAKKSGFT
+508 
-517 YAKKAS
+517 
-523 LAFEYEE
+523 
-530 PKKVSPVF
+530 
-538 DNLMPVYKAIALNKT
+538 NLSPVYKAIALNKT

-885 QLPFRINPNNTLELE
+885 QIPFRINPNNTLELE

>member
-1 MNSDRRCHLQGPM
+1 MNSDRRYHLQGPM

-20 AALSKKKFFLRGMSL
+20 ATLSKKKFFLRGMSL
-35 VFCLLSL
+35 VLCLLSL

-236 AVNLILDANKNII
+236 AVNLILDANKTII

-274 VVKKDTVAPAPI
+274 VVIKDTVAQAPII

-297 RIVKLI
+297 RIVKLT

-310 THEVIHPVFE
+310 THEVIHPVVE
-320 TTLMKKIESVTI
+320 TTPMKKIESVTI

-367 KKSTFAFAKKVSLGF
+367 KKSTFAFAKKVSL
-382 EYEEPKKV
+382 V
-390 SPVFDMLAPRYK
+390 
-402 ALTLKSSK
+402 
-410 PSVTAKKSGLT
+410 
-421 YAKKASLA
+421 

-453 LKSSKPSVSAK
+453 LKSSKLSVTAK
-464 KSGLTYAKKASLAF
+464 KSALTYAKKASLVF

-498 ALTLKSSKPS
+498 ALTLNASKPTLT
-508 VSAKKSGFT
+508 AKKSGLT

-538 DNLMPVYKAIALNKT
+538 DNLMPVYKAITLNKAT
-553 IPSII
+553 SSII
-558 AKKST
+558 TKKSS
-563 LLYPKKVRVQFEYQ
+563 LKYPKKVSVQFEYQ

-586 MKMALYPKRMS
+586 LKMALYPKRMS
-597 YAFFMPTPTTMN
+597 YAFFMPTPTAMN

-614 VALHFKMEE
+614 VALHFKIEE
-623 KKAAVVAKKDTV
+623 KKAAAVAKKDTV
-635 MAEPPVFLNNSIE
+635 MPEPPVFLNNSIE

-653 VADKETKVQ
+653 IADKETKVQ

-851 ITGNLNEQRL
+851 ITGNLNEQRV

-885 QLPFRINPNNTLELE
+885 QIPFRINPNNTLELE

>member
-236 AVNLILDANKNII
+236 AVNLILDANKTII

-274 VVKKDTVAPAPI
+274 VVIKDTVAPAPII

-297 RIVKLI
+297 RIVKLT

-320 TTLMKKIESVTI
+320 TTPMKKIESVTI

-402 ALTLKSSK
+402 ALTLNASK

-439 PVFDM
+439 PVFDL

-483 KKVSPVFDMLAPRYM
+483 KKVSPVFD
-498 ALTLKSSKPS
+498 
-508 VSAKKSGFT
+508 
-517 YAKKAS
+517 
-523 LAFEYEE
+523 
-530 PKKVSPVF
+530 
-538 DNLMPVYKAIALNKT
+538 NLMPVYKVIALNKT

>member
-1 MNSDRRCHLQGPM
+1 MNSDRRYHLQGPM

-35 VFCLLSL
+35 VLCLLSL

-236 AVNLILDANKNII
+236 AVNLILDANKTII

-274 VVKKDTVAPAPI
+274 VVKKDTVAPTPI

-310 THEVIHPVFE
+310 RHEVIHPVFE
-320 TTLMKKIESVTI
+320 TTPMKKIESVTI

-367 KKSTFAFAKKVSLGF
+367 KKSTFAFAKKVSLVF
-382 EYEEPKKV
+382 EYDEPKKV

-402 ALTLKSSK
+402 ALTLNASK

-483 KKVSPVFDMLAPRYM
+483 KKVSPVFD
-498 ALTLKSSKPS
+498 
-508 VSAKKSGFT
+508 
-517 YAKKAS
+517 
-523 LAFEYEE
+523 
-530 PKKVSPVF
+530 
-538 DNLMPVYKAIALNKT
+538 NLSPVYKAIALNKT

-563 LLYPKKVRVQFEYQ
+563 ILYPKKVRVQFEYQ

-623 KKAAVVAKKDTV
+623 KKAVVAKKDTV
-635 MAEPPVFLNNSIE
+635 MAELPVIPNNSIE

-851 ITGNLNEQRL
+851 ITGNINEQRL

-885 QLPFRINPNNTLELE
+885 QIPFRINPNNTLELE

>member
-14 PDNECQ
+14 PDNKCQ

-110 TMYPA
+110 TIYPA

-274 VVKKDTVAPAPI
+274 VAIKDTVAPAPII

-297 RIVKLI
+297 RIVKLT

-310 THEVIHPVFE
+310 THEAIHPVFE
-320 TTLMKKIESVTI
+320 TTPMKKIESVTI

-367 KKSTFAFAKKVSLGF
+367 KKSTFAFAKKVSLVF

-402 ALTLKSSK
+402 ELTLNASK

-444 LAPRYMALT
+444 LAPRYT
-453 LKSSKPSVSAK
+453 
-464 KSGLTYAKKASLAF
+464 
-478 EYEEP
+478 
-483 KKVSPVFDMLAPRYM
+483 

-614 VALHFKMEE
+614 VALHFKIEE